1 MGLGGT
7 IPKDGEGKTAI
18 ASNDEL
24 RKQLLGKDYAK
35 KHTDRKG
42 REEQSKPKSGPLH
55 VGRKLDT
62 IRRED
67 DDSEDNEGR
76 SALGKSK
83 HRVNRMEDVVDTG
96 VTSLMQSDKAL
107 QDQPVRPSRP
117 SKRANNYLDEVL
129 ADRSRKKQK
138 SKRKKQK
145 AADESNSNVQ

>member
-1 MGLGGT
+1 M
-7 IPKDGEGKTAI
+7 
-18 ASNDEL
+18 
-24 RKQLLGKDYAK
+24 GKDYAK

-42 REEQSKPKSGPLH
+42 REEQNKLKSGPLH
-55 VGRKLDT
+55 VRRKSHT
-62 IRRED
+62 MRGED

-83 HRVNRMEDVVDTG
+83 HRVNTIEEAVGTG
-96 VTSLMQSDKAL
+96 VTSLMQSDNAIL
-107 QDQPVRPSRP
+107 DQPVSPPRP

-145 AADESNSNVQ
+145 ATAESNSNV